1 MEGNTLIGDTV
12 IGKEGSIKI
21 EELGAVIG
29 QFTKWMLARE
39 KKNEEVTLTT
49 FRFTGT
55 LQYVNPSLF
64 NDPDYVPVVIITT
77 DRDRRT
83 KKPNQY
89 RLEQAEG
96 ATRSLDGR
104 SLLLE
109 GVTLCRL

>member
-1 MEGNTLIGDTV
+1 MIGNTV
-12 IGKEGSIKI
+12 VGKEGSIRI

-29 QFTKWMLARE
+29 QFSKWTLSRE
-39 KKNEEVTLTT
+39 MKNEEEMLST
-49 FRFTGT
+49 FRFAGT
-55 LQYVNPSLF
+55 LQYINPTLF
-64 NDPDYVPVVIITT
+64 DDPDYVPVVLITT

-109 GVTLCRL
+109 GVTLCQP

>member
-1 MEGNTLIGDTV
+1 MLGNSV
-12 IGKEGSIKI
+12 VGKEGFIRI

-29 QFTKWMLARE
+29 QLNKWSLHRE
-39 KKNEEVTLTT
+39 KKNEEEMLTT

-55 LQYVNPSLF
+55 LQYINPALF
-64 NDPDYVPVVIITT
+64 ADPDYVPVVIITT

-96 ATRSLDGR
+96 ATRTLDGR

>member
-1 MEGNTLIGDTV
+1 MIGNSIK
-12 IGKEGSIKI
+12 GKEGFIRI
-21 EELGAVIG
+21 VELGAVIG
-29 QFTKWMLARE
+29 QFQQWTLQRE
-39 KKNEEVTLTT
+39 KKNEEEVLTT

-55 LQYVNPSLF
+55 LKYINPALF
-64 NDPDYVPVVIITT
+64 NDADYVPVVFITT

-96 ATRSLDGR
+96 ATKSLDGR

-109 GVTLCRL
+109 GVTLCQPER

>member
-1 MEGNTLIGDTV
+1 MIGDTV

-29 QFTKWMLARE
+29 QFTKWTLTRE
-39 KKNEEVTLTT
+39 KKNEEVTLKT
-49 FRFTGT
+49 FRFSGT
-55 LQYVNPSLF
+55 LQYVNPALW

-89 RLEQAEG
+89 RLEQDEG

-109 GVTLCRL
+109 GVRLCPV